1 MTLNA
6 EEVPLS
12 LNLDDESIDVINR
25 RDYFI
30 PSYYPISNLENGIIF
45 MSSDTPSNTLTSIH
59 NPSTLQCPHPR
70 NSEHISYDISEEI
83 NNIRISNPK
92 KIIIGHLNINS
103 IRNKIDGLKV
113 IIKGIDIFAV
123 TESKLDDSFPIS
135 QFNIDGFREPFRKDR
150 SSHGGGIYPHE
161 IICLELNFRKV
172 NWLLII
178 VYYPRPHPGR
188 KHENEFLFDIGKAID
203 FKDYQKIVVIG
214 DINLEQHNDSLAEFM
229 TACNLSNLIKEP
241 TCYKTVN
248 YPTSIDVIL
257 TNKPKSFQSTSAFTS
272 GLSGFHK
279 LILTV

>member
-1 MTLNA
+1 MNLNA
-6 EEVPLS
+6 EKVPLN
-12 LNLDDESIDVINR
+12 LNLDDKSIDVINR
-25 RDYFI
+25 RDYFT
-30 PSYYPISNLENGIIF
+30 PSYCPISNLENGIIA
-45 MSSDTPSNTLTSIH
+45 MSSDTPSNTLTSAH

-70 NSEHISYDISEEI
+70 SSEHISYDISEKI

-135 QFNIDGFREPFRKDR
+135 EFNIDGLPFRKDR
-150 SSHGGGIYPHE
+150 STHVLVYIRTDIPCKMINFCSPHE
-161 IICLELNFRKV
+161 IVCLELNFREVK
-172 NWLLII
+172 WLLILA
-178 VYYPRPHPGR
+178 YYPRPHPGR
-188 KHENEFLFDIGKAID
+188 KHDNEFLFDIGKAID

-229 TACNLSNLIKEP
+229 TVYNLSNLIKEP

-248 YPTSIDVIL
+248 NL
-257 TNKPKSFQSTSAFTS
+257 TLPQ
-272 GLSGFHK
+272 
-279 LILTV
+279 